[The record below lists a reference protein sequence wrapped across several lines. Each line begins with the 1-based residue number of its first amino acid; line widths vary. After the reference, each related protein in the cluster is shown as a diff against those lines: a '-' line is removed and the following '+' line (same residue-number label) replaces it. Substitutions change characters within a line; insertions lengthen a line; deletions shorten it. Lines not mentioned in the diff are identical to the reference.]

1 MIKIVVAGIS
11 GCLGAAFVGLTDTL
25 AIARQAIA
33 HATGEEPPFLM
44 VTASADGGSIIDG
57 SGRSFPVDTSFEE
70 VSNCDAILTPGFR
83 GDDAGH
89 PPGMAH
95 LAGVAAWMRRQHS
108 RGALVC
114 STGTGAFLLGEAG
127 LLDGRRCTTSRRSID
142 ELKRR
147 YPRADIARGAPLI
160 EDRRVVT
167 TGAPLSWIDLAL
179 YCIRTFCGEQ
189 AARLA
194 ADVIVLDGASS
205 EQAAYKPEGYFAGSN
220 PFLLE
225 AERIVRQAGDKPLSA
240 VDLAHALSTSER
252 TLHRKLKQACG
263 ESPKGFIDRVR
274 VETARTLLE
283 TSGKS
288 VKELAGSAGFVDEA
302 SFRRTFRRYAG
313 MAPGAYRV
321 LARARNQ
328 PKGHVFAIQKSAEL
342 IPEILTRILDSCV
355 NGVTLADPDQEDAPI
370 VYANKEFERITGYG
384 QDEIIG
390 HNCRFLQGDDR
401 DQESRARLREAIKK
415 HEHVEV
421 TLRNYRKDGSLFYNK
436 LNITP
441 LFDTHGQLLYL
452 LGVQYDVTAQA
463 RAETEIGE
471 LKARLTALA
480 GADSPSSA

>member
-1 MIKIVVAGIS
+1 M
-11 GCLGAAFVGLTDTL
+11 
-25 AIARQAIA
+25 
-33 HATGEEPPFLM
+33 
-44 VTASADGGSIIDG
+44 
-57 SGRSFPVDTSFEE
+57 
-70 VSNCDAILTPGFR
+70 
-83 GDDAGH
+83 
-89 PPGMAH
+89 
-95 LAGVAAWMRRQHS
+95 
-108 RGALVC
+108 
-114 STGTGAFLLGEAG
+114 
-127 LLDGRRCTTSRRSID
+127 
-142 ELKRR
+142 
-147 YPRADIARGAPLI
+147 
-160 EDRRVVT
+160 
-167 TGAPLSWIDLAL
+167 
-179 YCIRTFCGEQ
+179 
-189 AARLA
+189 
-194 ADVIVLDGASS
+194 
-205 EQAAYKPEGYFAGSN
+205 
-220 PFLLE
+220 
-225 AERIVRQAGDKPLSA
+225 
-240 VDLAHALSTSER
+240 DLAHALSTSER

-342 IPEILTRILDSCV
+342 IPEILTRILNSCV

-401 DQESRARLREAIKK
+401 DQEGRARLREAIKK

-452 LGVQYDVTAQA
+452 LGVQYDVSAQA

-480 GADSPSSA
+480 GADSPSSACREIIRET